1 MAPGSGQRS
10 PGLAVSLDGIQGS
23 ARGWD
28 GLQVPVL
35 THRQSPRFH
44 PPVRVQRPQ
53 GHGREPPRPPRLCL
67 QSSHTSAPPVPV
79 CQALPGWHPDTSD
92 QPDWV
97 LRVREESRQPQRPQ
111 SHPAGGGPALWTVE
125 LRAGGVAHN
134 PGDVYLPIYLLL
146 RGLRP
151 PEERGDRG
159 VCHRGGGRGPPS
171 SGARLSL

>member
-1 MAPGSGQRS
+1 MAPGSGRRS
-10 PGLAVSLDGIQGS
+10 PGLAVSLDSIQGS

-35 THRQSPRFH
+35 THRQPPHFH

-53 GHGREPPRPPRLCL
+53 SPGREPPRPPRLCL
-67 QSSHTSAPPVPV
+67 QSSHTSAPPSACPSGP
-79 CQALPGWHPDTSD
+79 ARWHPDASD

-97 LRVREESRQPQRPQ
+97 LRVREESCQPQGPQLRP
-111 SHPAGGGPALWTVE
+111 ADGGPALWTVE
-125 LRAGGVAHN
+125 LRTSGIAHN

-146 RGLRP
+146 RGLCP

-159 VCHRGGGRGPPS
+159 VCHTGGERGPPS